1 MDLEGALLE
10 GELQEERQALKQEEE
25 RLLEL
30 KERLLQTELKC
41 REEREKV
48 SWCSLEVFLIVSP
61 TILLLQFQFRTSGCL
76 KQIIACP
83 LPVP

>member
-10 GELQEERQALKQEEE
+10 GELQEEKQELKQEEE

-30 KERLLQTELKC
+30 KERLLQTEQKC

-48 SWCSLEVFLIVSP
+48 SCCFVGSFSYSFPPPTPKCSCCSFSSGLDQDSW
-61 TILLLQFQFRTSGCL
+61 LL
-76 KQIIACP
+76 
-83 LPVP
+83 

>member
-10 GELQEERQALKQEEE
+10 GELQEERRALKQEEE

-48 SWCSLEVFLIVSP
+48 SSSEVFLMVFPHNSLVAVSVQD
-61 TILLLQFQFRTSGCL
+61 ICLLEADHSLSSSN
-76 KQIIACP
+76 
-83 LPVP
+83 